1 VIQKYSPFSNSE
13 IPYTRILSF
22 NDFRKDRKVTI
33 QAYLL
38 ELLASTD
45 TGLTVREISNHSG
58 IWVQSLTNPI
68 KTLVDNG
75 ELVIIGIKK
84 SSVSNRLV
92 QVYGIP
98 KVNADV

>member
-1 VIQKYSPFSNSE
+1 MQKYNSKIPHTRVESFKIFS
-13 IPYTRILSF
+13 
-22 NDFRKDRKVTI
+22 KDRKQTI

-38 ELLASTD
+38 DLLASTE

-75 ELVIIGIKK
+75 KVTVIGIKK

-92 QVYGIP
+92 QVYGIS
-98 KVNADV
+98 NSATHE